1 MCLFAVGLN
10 TLAVDELE
18 ELLGQ
23 LTRSDL
29 SILLNL
35 KQWLY
40 SEKEDSD
47 ISKLPVPSF
56 GPLVTKTWWEYLFLG
71 LKILFA
77 GTVLQLIFSYF
88 WQNPDV
94 EVEKSTC
101 VCSLKFTLTFFPSE
115 KYCQGMF
122 LDEC

>member
-29 SILLNL
+29 SIPLNL

-40 SEKEDSD
+40 SEKGDSD

-56 GPLVTKTWWEYLFLG
+56 APLVT
-71 LKILFA
+71 FA

-101 VCSLKFTLTFFPSE
+101 VCSLKFTLTSFPSE
-115 KYCQGMF
+115 KYSQDMF